1 MPSKYGGYGVSFYFS
16 GLSLRKAAADRL
28 SDCVIKRNH
37 VYIGIGFKT
46 NPQWISSL
54 RKRKSL

>member
-1 MPSKYGGYGVSFYFS
+1 MPSKYGGYGLYFYFS
-16 GLSLRKAAADRL
+16 GLSLRKAADRL
-28 SDCVIKRNH
+28 SDCFIKRNH
-37 VYIGIGFKT
+37 VSIGIGFKT